1 MPGEKRRWNQACRP
15 AMGGK
20 PDDFPLDERR
30 VCADADE
37 VNDDDFEGTEE
48 LFGHLEQELGHA
60 TARSIEEVAVQQEVR
75 ASLLPSFLQD
85 QREGPDVNSELA
97 KMQWLKEAAQEHVR
111 WRSLHVP
118 ADPGVTAISSAMR
131 RLVRDW
137 ELTEYATC
145 GC

>member
-1 MPGEKRRWNQACRP
+1 
-15 AMGGK
+15 MGGK

-60 TARSIEEVAVQQEVR
+60 TARSIEEVADQQEVQ
-75 ASLLPSFLQD
+75 ASLLPSFLQA

-97 KMQWLKEAAQEHVR
+97 KMQRLKEAVREHVR
-111 WRSLHVP
+111 WRSLRAPEDMNTVF
-118 ADPGVTAISSAMR
+118 SAPC
-131 RLVRDW
+131 V
-137 ELTEYATC
+137 
-145 GC
+145 